1 LVLFAAIGYT
11 STVRLNASARRSS
24 RAGGILRKLGALI
37 LVAGLA
43 CGGWWWWTQQ
53 QRLANAP
60 ARSPLPPAGPQTP
73 AGPQPTPVLRA
84 FRSNGVVVIVTNTL
98 IPVQVPQR
106 PVPSAGPTN
115 YVTPLPQPDPV
126 PPARPVVPE
135 PVAQPPI
142 GSAGFRP
149 VQNAFETQ
157 LALARRGLSPGSIDG
172 VSGGQTRAA
181 IAAFQLQQGLSQSGE
196 LDAATR
202 ARLLVREPLYTIVTV
217 QPADLADL
225 QPVSPTWLGKSQQTA
240 MAYETLLEKVA
251 EKSWSSPTLIRRL
264 NPGINWDNVAPG
276 TPLMVPAVEPPP
288 VHGRAAVIRIELAAR
303 ALEAFDDM
311 GRLVAHFPCSI
322 AARVDKRPVGSLK
335 VQVAISDPNYTM
347 NPDVFPESAEA
358 QQIGRKLVVPPG
370 PNNPVGVAW
379 VGLSRPGYGIHGT
392 PSPEQ
397 VGRTESHGC
406 FRLANW
412 NAQHLLRMVG
422 IETPVEVVP

>member
-1 LVLFAAIGYT
+1 MSPAIGYT
-11 STVRLNASARRSS
+11 NAVRLNASARRS
-24 RAGGILRKLGALI
+24 RQHGGILRKLGVLI
-37 LVAGLA
+37 LVAALA
-43 CGGWWWWTQQ
+43 YGGWWWWHQQ
-53 QRLANAP
+53 QRLATSP
-60 ARSPLPPAGPQTP
+60 ARTPLPPPGPSVP
-73 AGPQPTPVLRA
+73 PGPQPTPVLRA
-84 FRSNGVVVIVTNTL
+84 FRSNGVVVIVTNTI
-98 IPVQVPQR
+98 IPAPAPER
-106 PVPSAGPTN
+106 PAPAAETTN
-115 YVTPLPQPDPV
+115 YVAPLPRPDPV
-126 PPARPVVPE
+126 QPTRTPPAT
-135 PVAQPPI
+135 ATQPPFQAT
-142 GSAGFRP
+142 GSRP

-157 LALARRGLSPGSIDG
+157 LALARRGLSPGSLDG

-181 IAAFQLQQGLSQSGE
+181 IAAFQLQQGLPPTGE

-217 QPADLADL
+217 LPDDLADL

-251 EKSWSSPTLIRRL
+251 EKAWSSPNLIRRL

-288 VHGRAAVIRIELAAR
+288 VYGRAAVIRIELAAR
-303 ALEAFDDM
+303 ALQAFDDY

-322 AARVDKRPVGSLK
+322 AARVDKRPIGSLK
-335 VQVAISDPNYTM
+335 VQVAITDPNYTM
-347 NPDVFPESAEA
+347 NPEVFPESAEA

-379 VGLSRPGYGIHGT
+379 IGLTRPGYGIHGT

>member
-1 LVLFAAIGYT
+1 MAA
-11 STVRLNASARRSS
+11 
-24 RAGGILRKLGALI
+24 
-37 LVAGLA
+37 LA
-43 CGGWWWWTQQ
+43 YGGWWWWHQQ
-53 QRLANAP
+53 QRLATSP
-60 ARSPLPPAGPQTP
+60 ARTPLPPPGPSVP
-73 AGPQPTPVLRA
+73 PGPQPTPVLRA
-84 FRSNGVVVIVTNTL
+84 FRSNGVVVIVTNTI
-98 IPVQVPQR
+98 IPAPAPER
-106 PVPSAGPTN
+106 PAPAAETTN
-115 YVTPLPQPDPV
+115 YVAPLPRPDPV
-126 PPARPVVPE
+126 QPTRTPPAT
-135 PVAQPPI
+135 ATQPPFQAT
-142 GSAGFRP
+142 GSRP

-157 LALARRGLSPGSIDG
+157 LALARRGLSPGSLDG

-181 IAAFQLQQGLSQSGE
+181 IAAFQLQQGLPPTGE

-217 QPADLADL
+217 LPDDLADL

-251 EKSWSSPTLIRRL
+251 EKAWSSPNLIRRL

-288 VHGRAAVIRIELAAR
+288 VYGRAAVIRIELAAR
-303 ALEAFDDM
+303 ALQAFDDY

-322 AARVDKRPVGSLK
+322 AARVDKRPIGSLK
-335 VQVAISDPNYTM
+335 VQVAITDPNYTM
-347 NPDVFPESAEA
+347 NPEVFPESAEA

-379 VGLSRPGYGIHGT
+379 IGLTRPGYGIHGT